1 VGLAVHDVGDYSTP
15 VEPGMVFVIE
25 PQFRVPDENI
35 YVRLEDMIVVT
46 EESVEVITDFVPRDI
61 EGIEALMKEEGMLQK
76 FDFTLE

>member
-1 VGLAVHDVGDYSTP
+1 
-15 VEPGMVFVIE
+15 
-25 PQFRVPDENI
+25 
-35 YVRLEDMIVVT
+35 MIVVT